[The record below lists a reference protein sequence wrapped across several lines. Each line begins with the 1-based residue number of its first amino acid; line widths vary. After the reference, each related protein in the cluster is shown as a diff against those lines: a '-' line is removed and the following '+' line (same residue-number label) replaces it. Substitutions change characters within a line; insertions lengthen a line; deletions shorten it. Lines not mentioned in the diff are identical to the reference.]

1 MTLDRHFTL
10 HSPPSGRFVGFVIN
24 FLRVP
29 LLACSAVTVELS
41 ETILQNLGNKCKS
54 LQRYPFQLSIITMV
68 YNYYM
73 TFNVEDKLGVLLG
86 QPDEHADF
94 GMLASAGGT
103 VCICRP

>member
-1 MTLDRHFTL
+1 
-10 HSPPSGRFVGFVIN
+10 
-24 FLRVP
+24 
-29 LLACSAVTVELS
+29 
-41 ETILQNLGNKCKS
+41 
-54 LQRYPFQLSIITMV
+54 MV

-103 VCICRP
+103 VCKPYTG

>member
-1 MTLDRHFTL
+1 
-10 HSPPSGRFVGFVIN
+10 
-24 FLRVP
+24 
-29 LLACSAVTVELS
+29 
-41 ETILQNLGNKCKS
+41 
-54 LQRYPFQLSIITMV
+54 MV

-103 VCICRP
+103 VCKPYMSICEIGNG